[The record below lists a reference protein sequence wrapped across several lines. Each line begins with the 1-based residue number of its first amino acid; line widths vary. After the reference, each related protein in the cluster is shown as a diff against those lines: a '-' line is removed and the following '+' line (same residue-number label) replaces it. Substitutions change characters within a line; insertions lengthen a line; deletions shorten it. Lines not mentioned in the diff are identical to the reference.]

1 MVNVVRCIS
10 DLIVIVKIVT
20 LITPG
25 SFCVNLIIINNNNKL
40 LTPIEGQYS

>member
-1 MVNVVRCIS
+1 MVDVVRCIS
-10 DLIVIVKIVT
+10 DLIVNVKIVT

-25 SFCVNLIIINNNNKL
+25 SFCVNLIIINNNKL